1 MNSLIQQIRAAG
13 IELRPGLTA
22 ARMEEFRVA
31 LGANLPPDLASLYAD
46 HDGMLGTS
54 NLPMRMLSCAEVLRE
69 NAAVRADDG
78 QLLEPGACLF
88 WTDDQSN
95 YAGVFLSGP
104 LVHRVFLLD
113 HDDPELTPRFFDV
126 RSFTRYLLDH
136 PEDVIDRDG
145 YDYPAIE
152 VLGPTAAEDRRLG
165 RDFLREHTERR
176 QDQRTAFLALALLP
190 PEDTHLALPLLDSPD
205 MWIQERACRLLG
217 VRRHRAAIPRLVE
230 VARSGL
236 HNGRIAA
243 IIALKRMATT
253 EAESAL
259 HTLEC
264 ELDEGFGPYFRREP
278 S

>member
-13 IELRPGLTA
+13 VELRPGLTA
-22 ARMEEFRVA
+22 AQLAEFRVA
-31 LGANLPPDLASLYAD
+31 LGADLPSDLASLYVD

-54 NLPMRMLSCAEVLRE
+54 NLPMRMLSCAEALRE
-69 NAAVRADDG
+69 NTAVRAFDG

-88 WTDDQSN
+88 WTDDHSN

-104 LVHRVFLLD
+104 LVHRVFILD

-126 RSFTRYLLDH
+126 RSFTRHLLAH
-136 PEDVIDRDG
+136 PDDVLGGDG

-152 VLGPTAAEDRRLG
+152 DPGPTAAEDRRLG
-165 RDFLREHTERR
+165 REFLREHTESR

-190 PEDTHLALPLLDSPD
+190 PEDTHLAVPLLDSPD
-205 MWIQERACRLLG
+205 MWIQERACLLLG

-243 IIALKRMATT
+243 VVALKRMATP

-259 HTLEC
+259 HTLEG
-264 ELDEGFGPYFRREP
+264 ELGEGFRLYFRRA
-278 S
+278 SS